1 MEKAEN
7 RNDLKCVYPF
17 LYFAKFMAAFLV
29 SWGHFVTSGT
39 FSTDLHDAGI
49 MELAAPLLPK
59 EQHVLWY
66 PDMMLILKLGVPV
79 ASVGVV
85 VFFLISGF
93 LTPGLQRKYNGQE
106 IPRLLLSRIARFF
119 PGTLVC
125 TALIGLVMF
134 VGQGV
139 SFPLSSYLITG
150 LLAQTWIHSVPPITY
165 ITWYL
170 VALMFFYLIATVVPS
185 FSLKNITLVYAA
197 LYVLVGFSG
206 AFEET
211 PMAKWFDEICY
222 VAKFCGIPLLGVAA
236 YELKDKAWSDRLI
249 CFGWFFFLNLGVL
262 RFEAVLHGTEH
273 AYTIVWLYVCA
284 FLVILLA
291 WMIDRAG
298 NWRGEIVSICK
309 KIDELLLP
317 FYLLHFSFGYNTIY
331 LLRKGNISV
340 YICLLAAYVVSFAA
354 AWLPSRLTRLLVR
367 MIACLPRLG
376 GLGKIGNEKRK

>member
-1 MEKAEN
+1 MGRRFHA
-7 RNDLKCVYPF
+7 CYC
-17 LYFAKFMAAFLV
+17 
-29 SWGHFVTSGT
+29 
-39 FSTDLHDAGI
+39 
-49 MELAAPLLPK
+49 
-59 EQHVLWY
+59 
-66 PDMMLILKLGVPV
+66 
-79 ASVGVV
+79 
-85 VFFLISGF
+85 
-93 LTPGLQRKYNGQE
+93 PGLQGFPRYAGLYCAYRLGYVRGAGRVVSAFQLSNNRLAGADVDTFCSAYHIYN
-106 IPRLLLSRIARFF
+106 
-119 PGTLVC
+119 V
-125 TALIGLVMF
+125 
-134 VGQGV
+134 V
-139 SFPLSSYLITG
+139 SCGID
-150 LLAQTWIHSVPPITY
+150 V
-165 ITWYL
+165 
-170 VALMFFYLIATVVPS
+170 FYLIATVVPS

-340 YICLLAAYVVSFAA
+340 YICLPLMWY
-354 AWLPSRLTRLLVR
+354 RLL
-367 MIACLPRLG
+367 LPG
-376 GLGKIGNEKRK
+376 WPQGLRDCWCA